1 MSSTS
6 STTAVDPARA
16 AESNTAMILAVT
28 GTFHLIAL
36 IFVSLRTYTRAA
48 IVKTTGLDD
57 YMMIMAALCALGG
70 GMVIFIIQAQY
81 GLGKHRD
88 TISKLDYVEYSK
100 VGFFQSIISAIAAL
114 AFLKISIALSL
125 LRLSKNPWY
134 SRSLWALIV
143 FVVLYTIMAWLSFF
157 LYCKPLAGYWDKSL
171 KPTTYGITLFVNFAL
186 INTAFNIFT
195 DVCFATLP
203 IPIIW
208 VLQMKLRTRVYLI
221 IVLSLGYFAVIM
233 GIIKAVYQIAQP
245 GNKDGTFYQSVQFW
259 GFLQLNLGIIAACA
273 PALKP
278 LVGKALKISSSRRY
292 NSNNLYE
299 NRYPTGRTGRTG
311 NGQSTLTSLKI
322 NIINYNSDTNRLE
335 PADADDPKP
344 ADKSTPCLRIF
355 DADKGTTRWIHESTA
370 IPAYL
375 EDAFPDFPPLQS
387 RDIVDRA
394 ILGDIMA
401 GINAAQDDF
410 SYYLRHASP
419 VACKYMGLDAADRS
433 LKAALN
439 AKAQMH
445 KCLLK
450 VQTWASGS
458 LETTG
463 WLTPGVDTPGL
474 ADVCLAGWLRYIWL
488 SYEFDVIE
496 AEGMDA
502 LRDWWV
508 RFRKLRWWA
517 EVEETEES
525 HPESLRFGKE
535 SREV

>member
-48 IVKTTGLDD
+48 IVKTIGLDD

-157 LYCKPLAGYWDKSL
+157 LYCTPLAGYWDKSL

-208 VLQMKLRTRVYLI
+208 VLQMKLRTRIYLI
-221 IVLSLGYFAVIM
+221 VVLSLGYFAVVM

-311 NGQSTLTSLKI
+311 NGTSNARRQGYREQSSQGAP
-322 NIINYNSDTNRLE
+322 DFE
-335 PADADDPKP
+335 
-344 ADKSTPCLRIF
+344 
-355 DADKGTTRWIHESTA
+355 
-370 IPAYL
+370 L
-375 EDAFPDFPPLQS
+375 EDGPFSPSTEMYRTTIKGGNHP
-387 RDIVDRA
+387 
-394 ILGDIMA
+394 
-401 GINAAQDDF
+401 AA
-410 SYYLRHASP
+410 
-419 VACKYMGLDAADRS
+419 VAVYQNGRS
-433 LKAALN
+433 FGGR
-439 AKAQMH
+439 
-445 KCLLK
+445 
-450 VQTWASGS
+450 SGS
-458 LETTG
+458 
-463 WLTPGVDTPGL
+463 
-474 ADVCLAGWLRYIWL
+474 
-488 SYEFDVIE
+488 
-496 AEGMDA
+496 
-502 LRDWWV
+502 
-508 RFRKLRWWA
+508 
-517 EVEETEES
+517 EETILVS
-525 HPESLRFGKE
+525 DQKLNDHGIMRTT
-535 SREV
+535 EVSIQR

>member
-1 MSSTS
+1 M
-6 STTAVDPARA
+6 AY
-16 AESNTAMILAVT
+16 LA
-28 GTFHLIAL
+28 
-36 IFVSLRTYTRAA
+36 
-48 IVKTTGLDD
+48 
-57 YMMIMAALCALGG
+57 
-70 GMVIFIIQAQY
+70 
-81 GLGKHRD
+81 KH
-88 TISKLDYVEYSK
+88 
-100 VGFFQSIISAIAAL
+100 
-114 AFLKISIALSL
+114 
-125 LRLSKNPWY
+125 
-134 SRSLWALIV
+134 
-143 FVVLYTIMAWLSFF
+143 
-157 LYCKPLAGYWDKSL
+157 
-171 KPTTYGITLFVNFAL
+171 TLFLWPKGFYPRRIVYYL
-186 INTAFNIFT
+186 LLKGL
-195 DVCFATLP
+195 ATP
-203 IPIIW
+203 DGI
-208 VLQMKLRTRVYLI
+208 MK
-221 IVLSLGYFAVIM
+221 
-233 GIIKAVYQIAQP
+233 
-245 GNKDGTFYQSVQFW
+245 
-259 GFLQLNLGIIAACA
+259 
-273 PALKP
+273 
-278 LVGKALKISSSRRY
+278 
-292 NSNNLYE
+292 
-299 NRYPTGRTGRTG
+299 
-311 NGQSTLTSLKI
+311 GQSTSMSLKI
-322 NIINYNSDTNRLE
+322 NIINYNSETNRLE
-335 PADADDPKP
+335 PADAEDPKP

-355 DADKGTTRWIHESTA
+355 DTDKGTTRWIHESTA

-375 EDAFPDFPPLQS
+375 EDAYPDFAPLQS

-439 AKAQMH
+439 AKSQMH

-463 WLTPGVDTPGL
+463 WLTPGIDTPGL

-517 EVEETEES
+517 EVEETGES